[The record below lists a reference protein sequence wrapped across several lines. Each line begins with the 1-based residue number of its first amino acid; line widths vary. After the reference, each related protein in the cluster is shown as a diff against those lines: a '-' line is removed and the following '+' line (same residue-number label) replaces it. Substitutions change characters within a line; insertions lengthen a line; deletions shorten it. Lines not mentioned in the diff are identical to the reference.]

1 MAGGLVPGLVLDR
14 RYGLVSKL
22 GAGGFGAVWL
32 ARDARTSRNVAV
44 KILRADVSHAEF
56 PKVQQRF
63 LDEAAILGQL
73 DHPSI
78 VRSLDRFVDG
88 EYSCVVTDFVA
99 GTTLRDVVLVRAEG
113 GAELRLDEVDAVI
126 RPMGDALAHA
136 HARGVVHR
144 DLKPQNVMLLEQLL
158 HLDVKVLDFGIARL
172 LRNDDADAT
181 TVGRVLGTLLY
192 MAPEQFETPKIGPAA
207 DQFALASI
215 IFELLTLRWAWAHD
229 ERNQPMRIADNLAT
243 SQVNGYATL
252 LHRICYGPRP
262 SVVAFR
268 PDLPEEVD
276 AVLHRAWRR
285 KPGERFA
292 SVGELVQ
299 AFRASI
305 RSLLDDRTKIG
316 GNTSALTLLRDMPPP
331 PQVLTQLLDPTA
343 TPRSLVEP
351 AVLAR
356 GPESWPRWLGPAAGG
371 LAAVVTATLGLW
383 LFPPERGEGPGSPAP
398 TVTPAAVRAIGAAP
412 SSPSTPAI
420 EPASAQAGTPAVQP
434 RRPQAAVSAPAGRPA
449 STPATRPDTAAS
461 EPATPVAPSPARR
474 LAARADAALAEVLA
488 STDPLADGSLDRLTQ
503 LTREARAQFPAL
515 DWKTVEAKRQ
525 LVTSGD
531 VSGRAQDLVAEL
543 KKTLSEAP

>member
-1 MAGGLVPGLVLDR
+1 MAGGLAPGLVLDR
-14 RYGLVSKL
+14 RYSLVSKL

-44 KILRADVSHAEF
+44 KVLRADVSHAEF

-63 LDEAAILGQL
+63 LEEAAILGQL

-88 EYSCVVTDFVA
+88 EYSCVVTDFIA
-99 GTTLRDVVLVRAEG
+99 GTTLRDVVLVRAEAR
-113 GAELRLDEVDAVI
+113 AELRLDEVDAVI
-126 RPMGDALAHA
+126 RPVGDALAHA

-144 DLKPQNVMLLEQLL
+144 DLKPQNVMLLVQLL

-229 ERNQPMRIADNLAT
+229 DRNRPMRVADNLAT

-252 LHRICYGPRP
+252 LHRICHGPRP

-285 KPGERFA
+285 QPSERFA
-292 SVGELVQ
+292 SVTELVL

-331 PQVLTQLLDPTA
+331 PVPTQLLDPTA
-343 TPRSLVEP
+343 TPVSLVEP
-351 AVLAR
+351 AIAAPTR
-356 GPESWPRWLGPAAGG
+356 ERWPRWLGPATGG
-371 LAAVVTATLGLW
+371 LSAVVTATLWLW
-383 LFPPERGEGPGSPAP
+383 LFPADREHTHRPPTPSVAPMPAP
-398 TVTPAAVRAIGAAP
+398 SAVPGAVPAARTVESSSEPRTVTARPADRAPARESGPTRAVPRSPPAEPRNHEPPSAPTETAAP
-412 SSPSTPAI
+412 
-420 EPASAQAGTPAVQP
+420 
-434 RRPQAAVSAPAGRPA
+434 AVSSR
-449 STPATRPDTAAS
+449 AAD
-461 EPATPVAPSPARR
+461 VAALRQR
-474 LAARADAALAEVLA
+474 LAAGGPIQPILEEALVIAEQLGRTSVRTELRRIDMTGNREDLDAALR
-488 STDPLADGSLDRLTQ
+488 RL
-503 LTREARAQFPAL
+503 E
-515 DWKTVEAKRQ
+515 
-525 LVTSGD
+525 
-531 VSGRAQDLVAEL
+531 
-543 KKTLSEAP
+543 

>member
-1 MAGGLVPGLVLDR
+1 MAGGLAPGLVLDR
-14 RYGLVSKL
+14 RYSLVSKL

-63 LDEAAILGQL
+63 LEEAAILGQL

-99 GTTLRDVVLVRAEG
+99 GTTLRDVVLARADAR
-113 GAELRLDEVDAVI
+113 AELRLDEVDAVI

-215 IFELLTLRWAWAHD
+215 IFELLTLRWAWAHN

-262 SVVAFR
+262 SVVTFR

-276 AVLHRAWRR
+276 VVLHRAWRR
-285 KPGERFA
+285 KPDERFA
-292 SVGELVQ
+292 SVAELVQ
-299 AFRASI
+299 AFRESI
-305 RSLLDDRTKIG
+305 RALLDDRTKIG
-316 GNTSALTLLRDMPPP
+316 GNTSALTLLRDLPP
-331 PQVLTQLLDPTA
+331 PQALTHILDPTA
-343 TPRSLVEP
+343 TPVSRVEP
-351 AVLAR
+351 AVMAAA
-356 GPESWPRWLGPAAGG
+356 PHEWPRWLGPAAGATS
-371 LAAVVTATLGLW
+371 LVLTATIGLW
-383 LFPPERGEGPGSPAP
+383 LFPANRDDAVPRP
-398 TVTPAAVRAIGAAP
+398 TPSVVPQAAP
-412 SSPSTPAI
+412 SAVPGVV
-420 EPASAQAGTPAVQP
+420 PASRPAEPSGVTAPAARPVERTPP
-434 RRPQAAVSAPAGRPA
+434 REAAPRAPTRTAAADPRPRDVANAPAESAAPAAVSAR
-449 STPATRPDTAAS
+449 AAD
-461 EPATPVAPSPARR
+461 VAALRKR
-474 LAARADAALAEVLA
+474 LAAGGPIQPILEEALVIAEQLGQTNVRTELRRIDMTGNREDLDAALQ
-488 STDPLADGSLDRLTQ
+488 RL
-503 LTREARAQFPAL
+503 E
-515 DWKTVEAKRQ
+515 
-525 LVTSGD
+525 
-531 VSGRAQDLVAEL
+531 
-543 KKTLSEAP
+543 